1 MAYVNLSNEQAA
13 KLASTLGPEFTAVAK
28 NELLNFADAILETI
42 DPRAAAVK
50 VPEVKTFVAKQNDQK
65 VDEPK
70 AKTPAKGRSI

>member
-28 NELLNFADAILETI
+28 NELLNFADAVLGLGYERTFVA
-42 DPRAAAVK
+42 PV
-50 VPEVKTFVAKQNDQK
+50 EVKTLVAKPELK
-65 VDEPK
+65 IEEPK